1 MWRMPLSGAHLLAAI
16 VLFFWDVTLLAQ
28 SQWVS
33 RPNDP
38 ACANALAAVATV
50 SPTVPYDS
58 LGKLYARLNGCRPEY
73 GRGVG
78 LAMRNLQSSTDTQLV
93 VTAVS
98 PAAIIDSAIFSAARD
113 LAANP
118 NASGL
123 MRFFSLHVLY
133 HYVDRNGFPSPDFF
147 ASQRRGAPG
156 CTTGISTDS
165 PSPAL
170 FGDFTPLPVSA
181 ASDARAVA
189 MGIQQN
195 PSSTPDLLSAS
206 YCVLE
211 AWRAKAARP
220 SNPHWLFST
229 NDITVEYV
237 CGNRYRLRNAHPVEL
252 HLQWEVAPLPIRL
265 VSLAPKPSQG
275 AYSERL
281 LDVGLNGELRIYLD
295 GDLIFTR
302 PNLATPC
309 P

>member
-1 MWRMPLSGAHLLAAI
+1 MRRIQLSTARVLA
-16 VLFFWDVTLLAQ
+16 VVTLLWGLPLVAQ
-28 SQWVS
+28 SQWGP
-33 RPNDP
+33 RPDDP
-38 ACANALAAVATV
+38 TCANALAAVASVTPAV
-50 SPTVPYDS
+50 AHDS
-58 LGKLYARLNGCRPEY
+58 LGSLYARLSGCRPEY
-73 GRGVG
+73 GRAVA

-93 VTAVS
+93 VTAIS
-98 PAAIIDSAIFSAARD
+98 PAPIIDSAIFSAARD

-123 MRFFSLHVLY
+123 VRFFSLHVLY
-133 HYVDRNGFPSPDFF
+133 QYVERNGFPSPDSF
-147 ASQRRGAPG
+147 AAQRRGAHG
-156 CTTGISTDS
+156 CATAISTDS
-165 PSPAL
+165 PSSI
-170 FGDFTPLPVSA
+170 FVGEFSPLPASA

-189 MGIQQN
+189 MSIQKD
-195 PSSTPDLLSAS
+195 PASTPELLSAS

-211 AWRAKAARP
+211 AWRAKAAIP

-229 NDITVEYV
+229 NDISVEYV

-252 HLQWEVAPLPIRL
+252 NLQWEVAPLPIRL
-265 VSLAPKPSQG
+265 VSLAPKPSQE

-281 LDVGLNGELRIYLD
+281 LDVGLNGDLKIYLD

>member
-1 MWRMPLSGAHLLAAI
+1 MSAPRALAA
-16 VLFFWDVTLLAQ
+16 LFTLLWGLPLLAQ
-28 SQWVS
+28 SHWGP
-33 RPNDP
+33 RPDDP

-50 SPTVPYDS
+50 SPAVPYDS

-123 MRFFSLHVLY
+123 MRFFGLHVLY
-133 HYVDRNGFPSPDFF
+133 HYVERNGFPSSDSF
-147 ASQRRGAPG
+147 AAQRRGAPG

-189 MGIQQN
+189 MGIQQD

-211 AWRAKAARP
+211 AWRAKSARP

-229 NDITVEYV
+229 NDISVEYV

-252 HLQWEVAPLPIRL
+252 NLQGGRPTPDSAC
-265 VSLAPKPSQG
+265 LAGP
-275 AYSERL
+275 
-281 LDVGLNGELRIYLD
+281 
-295 GDLIFTR
+295 
-302 PNLATPC
+302 
-309 P
+309 